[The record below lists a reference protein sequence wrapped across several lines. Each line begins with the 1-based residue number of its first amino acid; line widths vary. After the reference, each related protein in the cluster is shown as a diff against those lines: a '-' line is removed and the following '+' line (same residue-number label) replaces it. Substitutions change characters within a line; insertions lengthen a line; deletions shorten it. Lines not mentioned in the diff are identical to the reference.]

1 MLLARQDMVTIFE
14 SASPREDFVEMN
26 PANRVSQRERNSVAG
41 MIGEDV
47 SPKNLGW
54 VIQTPGCDQGRQT
67 DMTRSLK
74 VKEAVLC

>member
-1 MLLARQDMVTIFE
+1 MPAKQDMVIIFE
-14 SASPREDFVEMN
+14 SASQKGDSIDLN
-26 PANRVSQRERNSVAG
+26 PANHISQRERNSAAG

-54 VIQTPGCDQGRQT
+54 VIQTQGCDQGWQT